1 MNNTTNPMTPFD
13 QYLTD
18 PSLQMTKLLIPFL
31 PSKTQRL
38 MAVYVK
44 FLELKQTLSFFQ
56 GIHLQSNNPE
66 DILDHIKPY
75 MSRSDAEAF
84 DNVLQMMN
92 MMSMMQDIDP
102 AAMMNGMFEKDNDTE
117 LQKEGET
124 HD

>member
-1 MNNTTNPMTPFD
+1 
-13 QYLTD
+13 
-18 PSLQMTKLLIPFL
+18 
-31 PSKTQRL
+31 
-38 MAVYVK
+38 
-44 FLELKQTLSFFQ
+44 
-56 GIHLQSNNPE
+56 
-66 DILDHIKPY
+66 